1 MPPFPSFSSS
11 ALVSTVESM
20 TSRPTS
26 SEPGDITTFLSST
39 VTPPPTTGSSTG
51 FVYVDY
57 EDYDE
62 YSSYDN
68 PPVPSG
74 ARDITKMA
82 TSSAATTT
90 GHEVETALP
99 RLISRKTT
107 TPIPTVPFTLPSV
120 PSEGPTVVPVK
131 LSTLPESS
139 TAVSVGT
146 DDIAATSPTNTTL
159 GGTRPQAQ
167 TGPSATSSPPSFYTL
182 PMKDNNSVDEVSYR
196 IVGLDGDN
204 PKGQQSYFVPRMPPV
219 RERTQNKRIQQL
231 LNEKRR
237 RDVPRRPSRTR
248 EGRTGQRL

>member
-1 MPPFPSFSSS
+1 MTPPFPSFSSS

-26 SEPGDITTFLSST
+26 SDPGDTVTTPLLGLT

-68 PPVPSG
+68 PSVPSG
-74 ARDITKMA
+74 GRDVTKMA
-82 TSSAATTT
+82 TSSAGTTT
-90 GHEVETALP
+90 GQEVETALP
-99 RLISRKTT
+99 RLIGGKTT
-107 TPIPTVPFTLPSV
+107 TPIPTVPFT
-120 PSEGPTVVPVK
+120 PSEGPTVVPAK
-131 LSTLPESS
+131 LPTFPESS
-139 TAVSVGT
+139 TAESVGT
-146 DDIAATSPTNTTL
+146 DDIIAATSPTYATL

-167 TGPSATSSPPSFYTL
+167 TGPGATSSPPSLYTL
-182 PMKDNNSVDEVSYR
+182 PKKDNNSVDEVSYR

-204 PKGQQSYFVPRMPPV
+204 PRGQQSYFVPRMPPV

-237 RDVPRRPSRTR
+237 RDGPRRPG